1 MTTKAARG
9 DELMRVVE
17 LRGYEYASIG
27 TLAKNYE
34 LSYKCMVELIGRLQ
48 ETHEV
53 RVLELGPRQ
62 TRVNVA
68 DFRRALLDCVPVRTS
83 IR

>member
-1 MTTKAARG
+1 MTAKAARG

-17 LRGYEYASIG
+17 LKGYEYASIG

-34 LSYKCMVELIGRLQ
+34 VSYKSMVELIGRLQ

-53 RVLELGPRQ
+53 RVLELGPRA